1 MKLDQ
6 FYFKLKS
13 SFTVF
18 DNEQGTI
25 DDIERENKKI
35 EQKDII
41 TKFCN
46 LMLKK
51 YKSLKLSDLCRFPE
65 SEEA

>member
-1 MKLDQ
+1 LKSLKLDQ
-6 FYFKLKS
+6 LYFKLKS

-25 DDIERENKKI
+25 DDIERENKKS

-41 TKFCN
+41 TKFC
-46 LMLKK
+46 K
-51 YKSLKLSDLCRFPE
+51 
-65 SEEA
+65 